1 MYPSDYIFIL
11 LRYKLTENVTLAE
24 LKSVQNIYH
33 FCKRSWTSTF
43 AINFKPL
50 QISGCIVKWSLF
62 SEKSMTILY
71 LYPWSTNI
79 LKLSGKLRSR
89 THNGKFV
96 FSSFLPSSFPPSLIS
111 AVHTSYLPLAQLRLG
126 KNGGQLNQEISFVD
140 LWLTSNFKA
149 R

>member
-1 MYPSDYIFIL
+1 MKSLFRKIHDDFAYLPVSMKYQ
-11 LRYKLTENVTLAE
+11 Y
-24 LKSVQNIYH
+24 LKSKH
-33 FCKRSWTSTF
+33 
-43 AINFKPL
+43 
-50 QISGCIVKWSLF
+50 
-62 SEKSMTILY
+62 
-71 LYPWSTNI
+71 I

-96 FSSFLPSSFPPSLIS
+96 LSSFLPSSFPPSLIS